1 MTIIDSDITT
11 LSYKWL
17 EFSGFP
23 EIFNWFY
30 PYWYKKKT
38 SIRFGIVQIF
48 LYMQINLVIIIKI
61 KCNVFVLKWS
71 VCVFFLS
78 SNNALFKEGITLE
91 TFNLTPDDLSIC
103 TYKSS
108 QNSNICKLNHKF
120 VDEKESQ
127 TWFSCIVKL
136 VSAKEIENRSF
147 N

>member
-1 MTIIDSDITT
+1 M
-11 LSYKWL
+11 
-17 EFSGFP
+17 
-23 EIFNWFY
+23 
-30 PYWYKKKT
+30 
-38 SIRFGIVQIF
+38 
-48 LYMQINLVIIIKI
+48 IIIKI

-71 VCVFFLS
+71 VCVFFWS
-78 SNNALFKEGITLE
+78 FHNALFKEGITLE

-136 VSAKEIENRSF
+136 VSAGFYVTLILKIRTLNINIDFAKHVLDVNASKPCCILRANILTKKLNIYIKKF
-147 N
+147 VW